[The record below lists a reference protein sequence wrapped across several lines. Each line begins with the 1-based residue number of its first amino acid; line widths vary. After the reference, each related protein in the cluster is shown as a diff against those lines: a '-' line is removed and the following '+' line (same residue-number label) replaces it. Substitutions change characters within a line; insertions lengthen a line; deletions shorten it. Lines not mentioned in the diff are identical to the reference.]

1 MSEKDGSDI
10 NVGSIEEK
18 KAIKYL
24 KGIIEINNIKIK
36 NIEEKGDTSLMGL
49 GTMHDVYKL
58 QNLNYIIV
66 LNLIEKQDKMI
77 DYMADRITELIEK
90 VYDSKYNKKDVID
103 IFKNLAVNN
112 LLKEDK

>member
-1 MSEKDGSDI
+1 MEI
-10 NVGSIEEK
+10 SIEEK
-18 KAIKYL
+18 KAIGWLSALDIKSEFEATN
-24 KGIIEINNIKIK
+24 KEII
-36 NIEEKGDTSLMGL
+36 
-49 GTMHDVYKL
+49 
-58 QNLNYIIV
+58 

-77 DYMADRITELIEK
+77 DLMADRITELIEK

>member
-1 MSEKDGSDI
+1 MSE
-10 NVGSIEEK
+10 EEIIKHIKTLNEITK
-18 KAIKYL
+18 KNNK
-24 KGIIEINNIKIK
+24 KGIVVGLEIST
-36 NIEEKGDTSLMGL
+36 DMA
-49 GTMHDVYKL
+49 DKL
-58 QNLNYIIV
+58 

-77 DYMADRITELIEK
+77 DLMADRITELIEK